1 MIITDSLDR
10 PLRDLRI
17 SVTDR
22 CNFRCDYCMP
32 EEIFS
37 SDYQFLPRSKILSFE
52 QINSIVKAILPL
64 GLKKVRIT
72 GGEPLLRKDIIK
84 LIKMIRNLDS
94 DLDIAMTTNG
104 SLLSKFIDE
113 LAGSG
118 INRITISLDAID
130 EILFRDLSGNDSSDV
145 NGIIKSIIKAN
156 NQGLKVKI
164 NTVVMKGKNDHQI
177 LPLIEKFKPHKIPIR
192 FIEYM
197 DVGGTSEWK
206 IEEAVS
212 YTHLTLPTI
221 LLV

>member
-1 MIITDSLDR
+1 
-10 PLRDLRI
+10 
-17 SVTDR
+17 
-22 CNFRCDYCMP
+22 MP

-64 GLKKVRIT
+64 GIKKVRIT

-84 LIKMIRNLDS
+84 LIKMIRSLDS

-130 EILFRDLSGNDSSDV
+130 ELS
-145 NGIIKSIIKAN
+145 
-156 NQGLKVKI
+156 
-164 NTVVMKGKNDHQI
+164 
-177 LPLIEKFKPHKIPIR
+177 LIHI
-192 FIEYM
+192 
-197 DVGGTSEWK
+197 
-206 IEEAVS
+206 
-212 YTHLTLPTI
+212 
-221 LLV
+221 